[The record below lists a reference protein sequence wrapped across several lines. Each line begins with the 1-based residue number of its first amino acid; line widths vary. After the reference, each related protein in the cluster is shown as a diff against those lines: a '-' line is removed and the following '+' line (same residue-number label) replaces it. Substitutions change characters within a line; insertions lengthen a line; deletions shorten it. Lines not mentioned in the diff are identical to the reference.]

1 MFNLKPEKI
10 YKFVYEDKRG
20 FNPVRCTML
29 ITASDPVKAVKEF
42 NRRAGDKLYNII
54 EFTQM
59 NLSEDKNGRTDCSK

>member
-10 YKFVYEDKRG
+10 YKFVFEDAHRYDSAKY
-20 FNPVRCTML
+20 TML

-59 NLSEDKNGRTDCSK
+59 NLSEGK